1 MLCPR
6 AWRNTAQRLG
16 REHAPHAPLS
26 RGAGVSRDAGGL
38 SERGAHVFSALWPL
52 CECLGRF
59 SRRPRLLWS
68 VRALLLRHALY
79 GVLSLV
85 ISLAGVLQRGIWALA
100 PPPALPLT
108 LSPWPSTAR
117 HGAGPTTRREGSGRF
132 PQALKT
138 RFSPPIPLHRD
149 LIREFTCM
157 NQHSAAIRR
166 GLLPGGPW
174 GILSPERPS
183 VTSARPSAQGSGEG
197 TAGDFAA
204 SSCGVQGSVT
214 GITGKCNKSCFFFF
228 LFPW

>member
-16 REHAPHAPLS
+16 REHAPHALLS

-85 ISLAGVLQRGIWALA
+85 ISLAGVLQRGVLGPCSTPGLA
-100 PPPALPLT
+100 PDPEPMAQHSSPRGRT
-108 LSPWPSTAR
+108 NNEKRRKRWVSPRFENTFLSPHST
-117 HGAGPTTRREGSGRF
+117 
-132 PQALKT
+132 
-138 RFSPPIPLHRD
+138 PP
-149 LIREFTCM
+149 
-157 NQHSAAIRR
+157 
-166 GLLPGGPW
+166 
-174 GILSPERPS
+174 
-183 VTSARPSAQGSGEG
+183 
-197 TAGDFAA
+197 
-204 SSCGVQGSVT
+204 
-214 GITGKCNKSCFFFF
+214 
-228 LFPW
+228 